1 MEISNNMEDMGSAP
15 YDGRSELFEKI
26 KICVG
31 YDLIKH
37 KGAALLNPS
46 YGGGTPWYDD
56 MTTTQK
62 IKFKKQT
69 TRLYDACMISPESQN
84 YINERYEDII
94 KKRKPHKKI

>member
-1 MEISNNMEDMGSAP
+1 
-15 YDGRSELFEKI
+15 
-26 KICVG
+26 
-31 YDLIKH
+31 
-37 KGAALLNPS
+37 
-46 YGGGTPWYDD
+46 

-69 TRLYDACMISPESQN
+69 TRLYDACMISPEAYN

>member
-1 MEISNNMEDMGSAP
+1 MEISNNMED
-15 YDGRSELFEKI
+15 ELFEKI

-31 YDLIKH
+31 YDLIK
-37 KGAALLNPS
+37 LRSLS
-46 YGGGTPWYDD
+46 MYDD

-62 IKFKKQT
+62 IKFRKQT